1 MMAPLAEHVLTL
13 LLDGKLTRSQQ
24 KAHAQSLLENDEY
37 FEMFF
42 ASVELA
48 AVSILRQREKRGRI
62 DNARNKTPCDVDNR

>member
-13 LLDGKLTRSQQ
+13 LLDGKLTKAQQ
-24 KAHAQSLLENDEY
+24 RAHAQSLLENDEY

-48 AVSILRQREKRGRI
+48 AVSILRQRDKRGRMEKVRAKLRLI
-62 DNARNKTPCDVDNR
+62 VS